1 MEDSLKYEIETKIF
15 DLSLLI
21 DEYVTKYNNNFDTE
35 ASIIEDYSTTK
46 LFTKSE
52 LTCLINK
59 NIVEI
64 DTLIKEIPLSKE
76 LNQLYINCKLQY
88 LEKYTDARTYSSVR
102 KSSKLDQIYADTNEI
117 AEINRYIQSIV
128 EKDNEAVD
136 ELLCKM
142 NENEEELI
150 NTRHELINARDRTI
164 SRNRIWNIIY
174 FVCLCFLGYKI
185 IKLFK

>member
-1 MEDSLKYEIETKIF
+1 MPIIKPIT
-15 DLSLLI
+15 DLR
-21 DEYVTKYNNNFDTE
+21 N
-35 ASIIEDYSTTK
+35 
-46 LFTKSE
+46 
-52 LTCLINK
+52 
-59 NIVEI
+59 
-64 DTLIKEIPLSKE
+64 
-76 LNQLYINCKLQY
+76 
-88 LEKYTDARTYSSVR
+88 
-102 KSSKLDQIYADTNEI
+102 TNEI
-117 AEINRYIQSIV
+117 SEINRYIQSIV

-164 SRNRIWNIIY
+164 SKNRIWNTIY